1 MSRQLTIT
9 AGLIDHVRKFLG
21 EDGAKFF
28 AETKKT
34 HGRYNAVYRDE
45 GSPFPHPVH
54 FREGMQVR
62 NAMREH
68 ADTEGWSA
76 HDYDDSWVKVVEL
89 CLETKG
95 HSSPVTIELPG
106 FI

>member
-9 AGLIDHVRKFLG
+9 PALVDHVRKFLG

-28 AETKKT
+28 AETKAE
-34 HGRYNAVYRDE
+34 HGYYDAVFTD
-45 GSPFPHPVH
+45 GPVPHPVH
-54 FREGMQVR
+54 FHEGMQVR

-68 ADTEGWSA
+68 PDTGGWSA

-89 CLETKG
+89 CLEAKG
-95 HSSPVTIELPG
+95 PPAPVTIELPSYT
-106 FI
+106 